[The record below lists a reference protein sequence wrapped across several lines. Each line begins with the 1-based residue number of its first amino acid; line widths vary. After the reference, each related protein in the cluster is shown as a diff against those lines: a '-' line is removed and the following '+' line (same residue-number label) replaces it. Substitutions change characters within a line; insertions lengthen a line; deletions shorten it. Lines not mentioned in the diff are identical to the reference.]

1 MAIKKT
7 AKMSAAPKKFVAKKS
22 DPGKGK
28 MTASQV
34 KADMKKRAS
43 KPNPKADQIVARK
56 KGLQEKMTS
65 AVRRAVKYNESTKR
79 DDYRYSPPKNLYEE
93 AYKAKK

>member
-7 AKMSAAPKKFVAKKS
+7 ANMSAAPKKVVAKKS

-43 KPNPKADQIVARK
+43 KN
-56 KGLQEKMTS
+56 T
-65 AVRRAVKYNESTKR
+65 AVRRGIEYNALYNQPYQEKTSKNKGERYFETSDGKYSLKLKGFPEQ
-79 DDYRYSPPKNLYEE
+79 
-93 AYKAKK
+93 KKKKKS